1 MIEIIATAD
10 GRLKIDNY
18 FFPVYKLSDGRR
30 AVGQKDVY
38 EFLTGKTMLRG
49 ARNALGMSNLR
60 KYLPEQ
66 FLDSKELVVLINGEK
81 VSVFLSAE
89 WVGLCI
95 GVLLAGFN
103 NSLSKTWER
112 APQPAQLT
120 VMAFAQH
127 GVDYIIDQAIKNN
140 PPMTHS
146 QFDKLIS
153 GFLRLQL

>member
-1 MIEIIATAD
+1 M
-10 GRLKIDNY
+10 
-18 FFPVYKLSDGRR
+18 SDGRR
-30 AVGQKDVY
+30 AVGQKNVY

-66 FLDSKELVVLINGEK
+66 LLVSKELVILTNGEK
-81 VSVFLSAE
+81 ISVFLSGE
-89 WVGLCI
+89 WVSPCI

-103 NSLSKTWER
+103 NNLSKTWER
-112 APQPAQLT
+112 AVQPAQITL
-120 VMAFAQH
+120 MAFAQH

-153 GFLRLQL
+153 GFLGLHL

>member
-1 MIEIIATAD
+1 MTEIIATSD

-18 FFPVYKLSDGRR
+18 VFPVYKLFDGRR
-30 AVGQKDVY
+30 AVGQKNVY

-66 FLDSKELVVLINGEK
+66 FLDSKELVILVNGEK
-81 VSVFLSAE
+81 ISVFLSSE
-89 WVGLCI
+89 WVDLCI
-95 GVLLAGFN
+95 GVLRASFN
-103 NSLSKTWER
+103 NNLSKTWER
-112 APQPAQLT
+112 AVLPAQLT
-120 VMAFAQH
+120 LMAFAQH
-127 GVDYIIDQAIKNN
+127 GVDYVIDQAIKNN
-140 PPMTHS
+140 PPMTQS